1 MSRLFSSRPPIIL
14 CFLLYWS
21 FGSIAESALKQ
32 HPQLLRLRAACATA
46 ALLAIPFQ
54 SVNAI
59 PQENIM
65 PIESVGDVGRSG
77 KVTSKVYL
85 DISIARGPAERIT
98 LGVFGDDAPAAS
110 KFFLS
115 VCKGDYGDGVS
126 YDGAQVSR
134 IELDKR
140 IDVGKLAKGGSQKQ
154 ETWMDGMG
162 KVRIRSVS
170 LASKTT
176 HRDVNNFLNDESGV
190 LSVKKGG
197 GSFDFTISPKPNPS
211 LDSENV
217 VIGKV
222 ISGMNVVDEINK
234 VPTSKED
241 IIGSK
246 GGFSALGK
254 GFDGRAKLAAVG
266 RPLKRINVLQ
276 CQVEEKASISSFLK
290 F

>member
-1 MSRLFSSRPPIIL
+1 MSRIFPFRLPIFSY
-14 CFLLYWS
+14 FLLFWN
-21 FGSIAESALKQ
+21 FGSVAESTLKQ
-32 HPQLLRLRAACATA
+32 HPQLARLRAACATA
-46 ALLAIPFQ
+46 ALLVIPFQ
-54 SVNAI
+54 YVNAA
-59 PQENIM
+59 PLENIT
-65 PIESVGDVGRSG
+65 PFETISEVSRSG
-77 KVTSKVYL
+77 KITSKVYL
-85 DISIARGPAERIT
+85 DVSIARGPAERIT

-170 LASKTT
+170 LASKAT
-176 HRDVNNFLNDESGV
+176 HRDANDYLNDEPGV

-211 LDSENV
+211 LDDENV

-222 ISGMNVVDEINK
+222 ISGMDVVEKINK
-234 VPTSKED
+234 IPTSKED

-246 GGFSALGK
+246 GGFSSLGK

>member
-1 MSRLFSSRPPIIL
+1 MSRLFSSKPPIIL

-59 PQENIM
+59 PKENIA
-65 PIESVGDVGRSG
+65 PIESISDVGRSG
-77 KVTSKVYL
+77 KITSKVYL

-170 LASKTT
+170 LASKST

-276 CQVEEKASISSFLK
+276 CQVEEEASISSFLK